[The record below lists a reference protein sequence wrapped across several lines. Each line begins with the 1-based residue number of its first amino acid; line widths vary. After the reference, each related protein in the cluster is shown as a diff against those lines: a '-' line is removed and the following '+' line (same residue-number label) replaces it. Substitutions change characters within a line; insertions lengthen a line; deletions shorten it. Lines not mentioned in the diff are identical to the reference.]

1 MNAEQYLER
10 IENKRLN
17 GTPLYSRK
25 EMIDFAEK
33 YVKQLILSGVGVTLP
48 SYDET
53 NAEIIDGLGLIKTL
67 KDSPFKNATTDEAY
81 KTGFANCYN
90 WLSEKLGN

>member
-25 EMIDFAEK
+25 VMIDFAEK
-33 YVKQLILSGVGVTLP
+33 YVKQLILSGVIP
-48 SYDET
+48 SACKFYMSGMDT
-53 NAEIIDGLGLIKTL
+53 SSKCN
-67 KDSPFKNATTDEAY
+67 
-81 KTGFANCYN
+81 NCGKPEH
-90 WLSEKLGN
+90 LHQV